1 MGFGEAVK
9 TCLSKYIDFSGR
21 ARRSEFWWFY
31 LFLVLVSFVAALID
45 QAIGWQVV
53 STADGETFAYNPGW
67 IQCLASLLL
76 VLPWI
81 SVTVRRLHDRDATGW
96 WWWLN
101 VLCFLGPII
110 LFFVFYIQSGT
121 PGPNKYG
128 PDPKAVPGTA

>member
-9 TCLSKYIDFSGR
+9 TCLSKYLDFSGR

-31 LFLVLVSFVAALID
+31 LFIVIVTTVAAGID
-45 QAIGWQVV
+45 LALGWQVV
-53 STADGETFAYNPGW
+53 STDGAYSPGW
-67 IQCLASLLL
+67 LQSVTILLL

-101 VLCFLGPII
+101 VLCVFGPII

-128 PDPKAVPGTA
+128 PDPKAVPGLA